1 MSRNLYCK
9 TYRTIRHCD
18 NESAQLSR
26 LYRRMVLQ
34 AGHMP
39 LMMLLKGMY
48 AMQSVEA
55 VLVNTRLIPH
65 IPFPPCFP
73 LSLVTDAYS
82 TTTRYNHHN
91 AQSNIRIYIRNAHS
105 AASDLTIVQ
114 LGDRTYRD
122 RLPLLRD
129 ALERK
134 LSLLLSQ
141 SRTS

>member
-1 MSRNLYCK
+1 MSRDLYCK
-9 TYRTIRHCD
+9 TYRTIKHCD

-34 AGHMP
+34 AGHVP

-55 VLVNTRLIPH
+55 GSTCKHKIDPAYPVHPLAS
-65 IPFPPCFP
+65 PCP
-73 LSLVTDAYS
+73 LLQMRT

-122 RLPLLRD
+122 RLPLL
-129 ALERK
+129 
-134 LSLLLSQ
+134 
-141 SRTS
+141 